1 VSLLD
6 SEPVRKRVQKD
17 SIFLRGGNVIRQIQ
31 RTRTNQA
38 TSKPEDPQNK
48 RTSTNSRHSVSQRN
62 IIKGMKTDTN
72 YPQDFDFKI
81 QTNEMKMPDLK
92 FKKNVGFKSP
102 ESHPNQ
108 RVSELMQ
115 APPLDSTSEPGEAN
129 SFDPEPVPICQSGK
143 PLIRI
148 GFDPNYNSKPR
159 TSVDHS
165 PPNAKEVEP
174 VPRKSNFTE

>member
-6 SEPVRKRVQKD
+6 SEPARKRVQKD

-48 RTSTNSRHSVSQRN
+48 LTSTNSRHSASQRN
-62 IIKGMKTDTN
+62 LIKGIKMDTN

-81 QTNEMKMPDLK
+81 QTNEMKMPDLN
-92 FKKNVGFKSP
+92 FKKNVGFKSS
-102 ESHPNQ
+102 ESRPNQ
-108 RVSELMQ
+108 RVSEAMQ
-115 APPLDSTSEPGEAN
+115 APPLDPTSEPGESN
-129 SFDPEPVPICQSGK
+129 SFDREPVPICQSGK
-143 PLIRI
+143 PLICI
-148 GFDPNYNSKPR
+148 GFDPNFNSKPR

-165 PPNAKEVEP
+165 PPHAKV
-174 VPRKSNFTE
+174 VGTVHRKSSFTE

>member
-1 VSLLD
+1 MSLLD

-38 TSKPEDPQNK
+38 TSKPEDPENK
-48 RTSTNSRHSVSQRN
+48 RTSTNSRHSVSHRN
-62 IIKGMKTDTN
+62 LIKGMKMDTN
-72 YPQDFDFKI
+72 YPQDFDFEI

-92 FKKNVGFKSP
+92 FKKNVGSKFP
-102 ESHPNQ
+102 ESPPNQ

-129 SFDPEPVPICQSGK
+129 SFDREPVPICQSGK
-143 PLIRI
+143 PLIRS
-148 GFDPNYNSKPR
+148 GFDLNFNSKPR

-165 PPNAKEVEP
+165 PPHANVVGP
-174 VPRKSNFTE
+174 GPRKSSFTE